1 MPKKARKK
9 LKSKYHAS
17 GLPRVDYH
25 AASATGPTARMKR
38 QESAIVSHEELGE
51 TRRRRPAE
59 KEWKQIAR
67 LFEKGNFKHLDDFAA
82 AFGIG
87 FAQEVGME
95 ATDEI
100 AGLLLSLVP
109 WEN

>member
-38 QESAIVSHEELGE
+38 GESAIVSHEELGE
-51 TRRRRPAE
+51 TRSRRLINN
-59 KEWKQIAR
+59 KHKQ
-67 LFEKGNFKHLDDFAA
+67 KYC
-82 AFGIG
+82 
-87 FAQEVGME
+87 
-95 ATDEI
+95 
-100 AGLLLSLVP
+100 
-109 WEN
+109 